1 MLRRLLAQL
10 SGGYQTANTQ
20 TFASASVRGASGV
33 GNTTMSEGNAP
44 ETVEKT
50 EGEWRAILSPQ
61 QVGFTVVISPS
72 EAA

>member
-1 MLRRLLAQL
+1 
-10 SGGYQTANTQ
+10 
-20 TFASASVRGASGV
+20 
-33 GNTTMSEGNAP
+33 MSEGNAP

-61 QVGFTVVISPS
+61 QVGFTVIISPS